1 MHTLTRLTLESLQV
15 FNRTSARVRR
25 AARGIRKR
33 NRTRTG
39 GRRIFRRH
47 DDLYDENYTM
57 FRFSDIK
64 LYSQTKPPPRPCRLG
79 GGGGVV
85 AMDRTR
91 RGPLSR
97 SWTSP
102 LRLGQAAHG
111 AVEPRDGTARRAYP
125 GEEPQFD
132 QNPGHLISL
141 QMEAP
146 SLYGHKVGSSTELLL
161 A

>member
-1 MHTLTRLTLESLQV
+1 VVDPKADIVS
-15 FNRTSARVRR
+15 RTTHFP
-25 AARGIRKR
+25 AATI
-33 NRTRTG
+33 
-39 GRRIFRRH
+39 
-47 DDLYDENYTM
+47 YTM
-57 FRFSDIK
+57 FRSLI
-64 LYSQTKPPPRPCRLG
+64 LNCNSQTKPPRPVAWGWG
-79 GGGGVV
+79 GGSFGGRCYGPD
-85 AMDRTR
+85 AYG
-91 RGPLSR
+91 GPLSR

-102 LRLGQAAHG
+102 PRLGQAAHG

>member
-1 MHTLTRLTLESLQV
+1 
-15 FNRTSARVRR
+15 
-25 AARGIRKR
+25 
-33 NRTRTG
+33 
-39 GRRIFRRH
+39 
-47 DDLYDENYTM
+47 
-57 FRFSDIK
+57 
-64 LYSQTKPPPRPCRLG
+64 
-79 GGGGVV
+79 
-85 AMDRTR
+85 MDRTR
-91 RGPLSR
+91 TVDLCLALGPR
-97 SWTSP
+97 
-102 LRLGQAAHG
+102 LRAWARLRTEVG